1 MKHFVVIFNGTNYFF
16 SKQFLKI
23 KTRFLIF
30 ILKQANSVNL
40 YPHQI
45 GSGWFIVYFKFH
57 KILFTGYLVM
67 ARLWILN
74 QIKGSESSGW
84 PHIFSNQIP

>member
-1 MKHFVVIFNGTNYFF
+1 M
-16 SKQFLKI
+16 
-23 KTRFLIF
+23 
-30 ILKQANSVNL
+30 NL

-45 GSGWFIVYFKFH
+45 GSGLFIVYFKFH

-74 QIKGSESSGW
+74 QIKGSKSYTNDASKTKVNDHCHVLTIQIVLSFVWAFLPSGCVLAL
-84 PHIFSNQIP
+84 